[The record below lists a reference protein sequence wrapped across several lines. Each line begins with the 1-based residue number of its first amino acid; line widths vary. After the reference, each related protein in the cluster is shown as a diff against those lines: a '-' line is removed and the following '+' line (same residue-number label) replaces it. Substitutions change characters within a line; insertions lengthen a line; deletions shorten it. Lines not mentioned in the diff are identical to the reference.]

1 VDVLMIPAALVGR
14 GQERA
19 TLDRMLSEVRDG
31 ASRSLVIRGDPGMG
45 KSALVD
51 YAAAAA
57 AGFLVIRVTGI
68 ESEMEFAFAAL
79 QQACAPLLKHLD
91 QLPAPQADAL
101 RVAFGL
107 RSAENPPAGRAEP
120 PDRFLVG
127 LGVLALAAEEA
138 AAQPLL
144 CIVDDAQWVD
154 QTSLQ
159 ALAVA
164 GRRLYGESVGLIFT
178 ARSGTILGELA
189 GFPEL
194 TLAGLPERDARTL
207 LATVVPDRLDE
218 RVRDRIL
225 AEAAGNPLAIV
236 EFSREITAA
245 GELAGGFGVSP
256 WITRP
261 LADRVAERYLARVT
275 GLPPATRRLL
285 LVAAA
290 EPLGDP
296 ALLRLASMRL
306 GLRLDDLAAAEAAG
320 LVRLDAHVTFRHP
333 LVRSAIYRS
342 APAADRHAAHAA
354 LAEATDP
361 DVDADRRAWHRAQAT
376 FGPDEEAATDLER
389 SANRA
394 LGRGGPAAAAAFL
407 ERAAAL
413 SPEPSERARR
423 SLAAAQPRYDAGAL
437 GEAARLL
444 AAART
449 GPLDELQRARTDQ
462 LAARIASVTGAAG
475 DAPRLL
481 LSAAARLAPRDPRLA
496 RQAYLDALTSAMI
509 MPGGTSWQDAGRAAR
524 GAPPPPGPPQA
535 DDLLLDGMAAQAAD
549 GYEAGLPALRDAL
562 RAIAAVAA
570 GPPGVALVRTLWSGC
585 RVAMNLWDD
594 ESIVVLAGRLVTAAR
609 GAGAILELPGAFA
622 MAATASLL
630 TGDLAAA
637 AFYVEQND
645 SARAVT
651 RSIAAPHGRLALAA
665 WRGQADSAAAG
676 GLGDGTAPDDS
687 DRLDADGADRAA
699 SLGVSAYVT
708 ALLCNGLGRYQEAAD
723 AAETVTERVD
733 QLGYTLWAL
742 PELAEAAARCGNA
755 ALAARAVTLLERT
768 ALPSGTEWALGM
780 LARCRALTYDGDQA
794 EELYQ
799 EAITRL
805 GRTRVTPQLA
815 RARLLYGEWL
825 RREKRRI
832 DARAELR
839 AAGEAFSAMG
849 ARGFARRAD
858 RELAATGERVRK
870 RDVSPV
876 TDLTA
881 QEEQI
886 ARLVADGQSNPEI
899 AIALFISPRTVEY
912 HLHKIFAKLD
922 ITGRGQLARALPVR

>member
-1 VDVLMIPAALVGR
+1 MTPATLVGR
-14 GQERA
+14 GRERA
-19 TLDRMLSEVRDG
+19 TIDRILSEVRDG
-31 ASRSLVIRGDPGMG
+31 ASRSLVIRGDPGIG

-51 YAAAAA
+51 YMVAAA
-57 AGFLVIRVTGI
+57 AGYRVIRVTGV

-79 QQACAPLLKHLD
+79 QQACVPLLKHLD

-101 RVAFGL
+101 RLAFGL
-107 RSAENPPAGRAEP
+107 RSAGDPTAGRAEP

-178 ARSGTILGELA
+178 ARGGTVLGELA
-189 GFPEL
+189 GFPEVAL
-194 TLAGLPERDARTL
+194 TGLPERDARAL
-207 LATVVPDRLDE
+207 LATIVRERLDD
-218 RVRDRIL
+218 RVRDRII
-225 AEAAGNPLAIV
+225 AEAAGNPLAIM
-236 EFSREITAA
+236 EFSREVTEA
-245 GELAGGFGVSP
+245 GELAGGFEVSP

-261 LADRVAERYLARVT
+261 PADRVADRYLARVN
-275 GLPPATRRLL
+275 GLPVATRRLL
-285 LVAAA
+285 LAAA
-290 EPLGDP
+290 ADPLGDP
-296 ALLRLASMRL
+296 ALLGRASTLL
-306 GLRLDDLAAAEAAG
+306 GLGLDDLAPAEAAD

-342 APAADRHAAHAA
+342 APAADRHSAHAA
-354 LAEATDP
+354 LAQATDP
-361 DVDADRRAWHRAQAT
+361 ELDPDRRAWHRAQAT
-376 FGPDEEAATDLER
+376 FGPDEEAAADLER

-413 SPEPSERARR
+413 SPEPAERARR
-423 SLAAAQPRYDAGAL
+423 SLAAAQPRYDAGAAR
-437 GEAARLL
+437 EAGRLL
-444 AAART
+444 AAAQA
-449 GPLDELQRARTDQ
+449 GPLDEFQRARADQ
-462 LAARIASVTGAAG
+462 LAAQIASITSAPG
-475 DAPRLL
+475 DVPRLL

-509 MPGGTSWQDAGRAAR
+509 MRGSTSWQDVGRAAR
-524 GAPPPPGPPQA
+524 GAPPPPGQPQTE
-535 DDLLLDGMAAQAAD
+535 DLLLDGLAAQAAD
-549 GYEAGLPALRDAL
+549 GYEAGLPALREAL
-562 RAIAAVAA
+562 RAIRKDAAD
-570 GPPGVALVRTLWSGC
+570 PPGATVVRTLWSGC

-594 ESIVVLAGRLVTAAR
+594 ESLVVIAGQLVTKAQGV
-609 GAGAILELPGAFA
+609 GAVLELPGAFA

-630 TGDLAAA
+630 TGDLTAAA
-637 AFYVEQND
+637 AYVEQFE
-645 SARAVT
+645 SVRAIT

-665 WRGQADSAAAG
+665 WRGQADSGATGAH
-676 GLGDGTAPDDS
+676 GDASVLDS
-687 DRLDADGADRAA
+687 DSVDRDGADRAA
-699 SLGVSAYVT
+699 SLGVSAYAT
-708 ALLCNGLGRYQEAAD
+708 ALLCNGLGRYQEAVD
-723 AAETVTERVD
+723 AADTVTGRID

-742 PELAEAAARCGNA
+742 PELAEGAARCGNL
-755 ALAARAVTLLERT
+755 ALAARAVSLLERT
-768 ALPSGTEWALGM
+768 TLPSGTDWALGM
-780 LARCRALTYDGDQA
+780 LARCRALTLGGERA

-805 GRTRVTPQLA
+805 GRTRVMPQLA

-825 RREKRRI
+825 RREKRRS

-839 AAGEAFSAMG
+839 AAGEMFSSMG
-849 ARGFARRAD
+849 ASGFAQRAD
-858 RELAATGERVRK
+858 RELAATGEHVRK
-870 RDVSPV
+870 RDVGPV

-886 ARLVADGQSNPEI
+886 ARLAADGRSNPEI
-899 AIALFISPRTVEY
+899 GVQLFISPRTVEY
-912 HLHKIFAKLD
+912 HLRKIFAKLD
-922 ITGRGQLARALPVR
+922 ITGRGQLARALAGR

>member
-1 VDVLMIPAALVGR
+1 
-14 GQERA
+14 
-19 TLDRMLSEVRDG
+19 MLTEVRGG
-31 ASRSLVIRGDPGMG
+31 ASRSLVISGDPGIG
-45 KSALVD
+45 KSALLD
-51 YAAAAA
+51 YATDSA
-57 AGFLVIRVTGI
+57 AGFRVIRVTGI

-91 QLPAPQADAL
+91 QLPAPQAGAL

-107 RSAENPPAGRAEP
+107 QSAVEP

-164 GRRLYGESVGLIFT
+164 GRRLYGESVGLILT
-178 ARSGTILGELA
+178 ARAGAVPGELA
-189 GFPEL
+189 GLPEL
-194 TLAGLPERDARTL
+194 TLAGLPEPDARAL
-207 LATVVPDRLDE
+207 LATVVSERLDE

-236 EFSREITAA
+236 EFSREVTEA
-245 GELAGGFGVSP
+245 GELAGGFGISP
-256 WITRP
+256 WIARP

-275 GLPPATRRLL
+275 GLPAATRRLL
-285 LVAAA
+285 LAAAA

-296 ALLRLASMRL
+296 ALLRLASTRL
-306 GLRLDDLAAAEAAG
+306 GLDLGDLAPAEAAG

-342 APAADRHAAHAA
+342 APAADRQAAHAA

-361 DVDADRRAWHRAQAT
+361 EQDTDRRAWHRAQAT
-376 FGPDEEAATDLER
+376 FGPDEEAAADLEQ

-413 SPEPSERARR
+413 SPDPAERARR
-423 SLAAAQPRYDAGAL
+423 NLAAAQPRYDAGAPR
-437 GEAARLL
+437 EAAQLL

-449 GPLDELQRARTDQ
+449 GPLDELQRARADQ
-462 LAARIASVTGAAG
+462 LAARIASITGAAG

-481 LSAAARLAPRDPRLA
+481 LSAAARLTPRDPRLA

-509 MPGGTSWQDAGRAAR
+509 MRGGTSWQDAGRAAR
-524 GAPPPPGPPQA
+524 GAPPPPGPPQSE
-535 DDLLLDGMAAQAAD
+535 DLLLDGLAAQAAD

-562 RAIAAVAA
+562 RAIRTDPPGAAVA
-570 GPPGVALVRTLWSGC
+570 GTLWAGC

-594 ESIVVLAGRLVTAAR
+594 ESLVVIAGRLVTTAR
-609 GAGAILELPGAFA
+609 SAGAVLELPGAFG

-637 AFYVEQND
+637 ASYVEQLD
-645 SARAVT
+645 GVRAVT
-651 RSIAAPHGRLALAA
+651 RSIAAPHGRLALTA
-665 WRGQADSAAAG
+665 WRGRADSGAPCVSAS
-676 GLGDGTAPDDS
+676 PDDGAS
-687 DRLDADGADRAA
+687 LDGSAGADKDSADRSA
-699 SLGVSAYVT
+699 SLGVSAYTT
-708 ALLCNGLGRYQEAAD
+708 ALLYNGLRRYQEAAD
-723 AAETVTERVD
+723 AAATVTARVG

-742 PELAEAAARCGNA
+742 PELAEAAARCGNP
-755 ALAARAVTLLERT
+755 ALAARAVSLLEGT

-780 LARCRALTYDGDQA
+780 LARCRALTRHGEQA
-794 EELYQ
+794 EALYR

-805 GRTRVTPQLA
+805 GRTRVVPQLA

-825 RREKRRI
+825 RREKRRTE
-832 DARAELR
+832 ARAELR
-839 AAGEAFSAMG
+839 AAGEMFSAIG
-849 ARGFARRAD
+849 ASGFAERAD

-870 RDVSPV
+870 RDVRPV
-876 TDLTA
+876 MELTA

-899 AIALFISPRTVEY
+899 AAQLFISPRTVEY
-912 HLHKIFAKLD
+912 HLRKIFTKLD
-922 ITGRGQLARALPVR
+922 ITGRGQLARALPAR

>member
-1 VDVLMIPAALVGR
+1 MTPTALVGR
-14 GQERA
+14 GRECA
-19 TLDRMLSEVRDG
+19 TIDRILSEVRDG
-31 ASRSLVIRGDPGMG
+31 ASRSLVVRGDPGIG

-51 YAAAAA
+51 YMVAAAV
-57 AGFLVIRVTGI
+57 GFRVIRVTGV

-79 QQACAPLLKHLD
+79 QQACVPLLKHLD

-101 RVAFGL
+101 RLAFGL
-107 RSAENPPAGRAEP
+107 RSAGDPAVGGEP

-178 ARSGTILGELA
+178 ARGGTVLGELA
-189 GFPEL
+189 GFPEVTL
-194 TLAGLPERDARTL
+194 TGLPERDARAL
-207 LATVVPDRLDE
+207 LGTIVRDRLDD
-218 RVRDRIL
+218 RVRDRII
-225 AEAAGNPLAIV
+225 AEAAGNPLAIM
-236 EFSREITAA
+236 EFSREITEA
-245 GELAGGFGVSP
+245 GELAGGFEVSP

-261 LADRVAERYLARVT
+261 PADRVAERYLARAN
-275 GLPPATRRLL
+275 GLPAATRRLL

-290 EPLGDP
+290 DPLGDP
-296 ALLRLASMRL
+296 ALLRRASLRL
-306 GLRLDDLAAAEAAG
+306 GLGLDDLAPAEAAD

-342 APAADRHAAHAA
+342 APATDRHSAHAA
-354 LAEATDP
+354 LAQATDP
-361 DVDADRRAWHRAQAT
+361 ERDPDRRAWHRAQAT
-376 FGPDEEAATDLER
+376 FGPDEEAAADLER

-413 SPEPSERARR
+413 SPEPAERARR
-423 SLAAAQPRYDAGAL
+423 SLAAAQPRYDAGAAR
-437 GEAARLL
+437 EAGRLL
-444 AAART
+444 AAAQA
-449 GPLDELQRARTDQ
+449 GPLDELQRARADQ
-462 LAARIASVTGAAG
+462 LAAQIASITSAPG
-475 DAPRLL
+475 DVPRLL

-509 MPGGTSWQDAGRAAR
+509 MRGSTGWQDVGRAAR
-524 GAPPPPGPPQA
+524 GAPPPPGPPQTE
-535 DDLLLDGMAAQAAD
+535 DLLLDGLAAQAAD
-549 GYEAGLPALRDAL
+549 GYEAGLPALREAL
-562 RAIAAVAA
+562 RAIATDAA
-570 GPPGVALVRTLWSGC
+570 DPPGATAVRTLWSGC

-594 ESIVVLAGRLVTAAR
+594 ESLVVIAGRLVTKAQ
-609 GAGAILELPGAFA
+609 GAGAVLELPGAFG

-630 TGDLAAA
+630 TGDLTAAA
-637 AFYVEQND
+637 AYVEQLE
-645 SARAVT
+645 SVRAIIRT
-651 RSIAAPHGRLALAA
+651 IAAPHGRLALAA
-665 WRGQADSAAAG
+665 WRGQADSGATSAQ
-676 GLGDGTAPDDS
+676 GDATVLDTDS
-687 DRLDADGADRAA
+687 VDRDGADRAA
-699 SLGVSAYVT
+699 SLGVSAYAT
-708 ALLCNGLGRYQEAAD
+708 ALLCNGLGRYQEAVD
-723 AAETVTERVD
+723 AADTVTGRVD

-742 PELAEAAARCGNA
+742 PELAEGAARCGNLP
-755 ALAARAVTLLERT
+755 LAVRAVNLLET
-768 ALPSGTEWALGM
+768 TTLPSGTEWALGM
-780 LARCRALTYDGDQA
+780 LARCRALTVGGEQA

-805 GRTRVTPQLA
+805 GRTRVLPQLA

-825 RREKRRI
+825 RREKRRS

-839 AAGEAFSAMG
+839 AAGEMFSAMG
-849 ARGFARRAD
+849 ASGFAQRAD
-858 RELAATGERVRK
+858 RELAATGEHVRK
-870 RDVSPV
+870 RDVGPV
-876 TDLTA
+876 TNLTA

-899 AIALFISPRTVEY
+899 GVQLFISPRTVEY
-912 HLHKIFAKLD
+912 HLRKIFTKLD
-922 ITGRGQLARALPVR
+922 ITGRGQLARALPGR